1 MKTVQLLLMILELR
15 GKHNNGLFETVI
27 ASIENNSK
35 HMKHHMLCVV
45 GKIKLCVAASF
56 ANQNLFLV
64 PPVYAVSNFVSQAMI
79 NSRQFQSYRPNTNSQ
94 IGRLVLPWS
103 LSFKGRYGK
112 KI

>member
-1 MKTVQLLLMILELR
+1 MILELR
-15 GKHNNGLFETVI
+15 GKHSNGLFETVI
-27 ASIENNSK
+27 VSIENNSK
-35 HMKHHMLCVV
+35 QIKHHVLCVV
-45 GKIKLCVAASF
+45 GKLCLAASF

-64 PPVYAVSNFVSQAMI
+64 PPISAVLTFVTQAMI

-103 LSFKGRYGK
+103 LSPKGRYGE